1 MVAAHHHAKAINGR
15 YICIRENDSMLLRL
29 TSVLA
34 AVAMLTS
41 VSAGTGSAA
50 EPVAADAMAAD
61 VTAVDSVW
69 WAKQVDGSGFKPA
82 KRGKEWWRA
91 IVAQNP
97 SCGMLSNGCQT
108 CFVGRD
114 SFDCSNPGFAC
125 VASETWTC
133 GVRAHLAGK

>member
-1 MVAAHHHAKAINGR
+1 
-15 YICIRENDSMLLRL
+15 MLLRL
-29 TSVLA
+29 TGVLA
-34 AVAMLTS
+34 AVAMLMS
-41 VSAGTGSAA
+41 VSAGTASAA
-50 EPVAADAMAAD
+50 EPVASDPANDANPA
-61 VTAVDSVW
+61 W

-82 KRGKEWWRA
+82 KRGKEWWRVV
-91 IVAQNP
+91 VAQNP

-108 CFVGRD
+108 CFPGKD